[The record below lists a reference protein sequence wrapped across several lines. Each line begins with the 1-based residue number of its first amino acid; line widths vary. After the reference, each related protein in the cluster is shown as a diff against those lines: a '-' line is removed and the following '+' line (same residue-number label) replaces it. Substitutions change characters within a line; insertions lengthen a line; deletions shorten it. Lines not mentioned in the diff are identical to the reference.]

1 MVGAQLNDNLESEE
15 MHTAVGTMQ
24 FMAPE
29 IMKGDEKYGR
39 KVSPSHLLTGL
50 ISWPGVHVVYRVRL
64 CAPCAAV
71 CSGAATFPTLP
82 QPYGPR
88 VCDSPSWFHPPVLHP
103 PPRVPLSPIF
113 HPQADIWSV
122 GMAVLEMATGKPAWP
137 NPAVATFKICATEEM
152 PPIPDFLSAD
162 AHNFLELV
170 GVHSPRLRAGSL
182 WFPHGSPQAMGVFL
196 GVMVV
201 CGSFGWID

>member
-64 CAPCAAV
+64 CAV
-71 CSGAATFPTLP
+71 ELP
-82 QPYGPR
+82 PPPPFSNHMALECVTHPPGFIHPR
-88 VCDSPSWFHPPVLHP
+88 VS
-103 PPRVPLSPIF
+103 PLSPIF